1 MIRIYCFSIRK
12 IDQMTQK
19 NGVLSR
25 VALSTDNDFAQCCVW
40 PFNAWFP
47 LNNHTY

>member
-25 VALSTDNDFAQCCVW
+25 VALSTDNDFAQCCV
-40 PFNAWFP
+40 
-47 LNNHTY
+47 